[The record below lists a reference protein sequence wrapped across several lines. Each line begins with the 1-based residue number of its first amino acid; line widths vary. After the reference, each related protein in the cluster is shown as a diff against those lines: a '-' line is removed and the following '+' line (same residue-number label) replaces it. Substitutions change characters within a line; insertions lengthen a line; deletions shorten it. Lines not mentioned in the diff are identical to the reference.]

1 MQGSDFDEDA
11 FFEATVTRNDVLARA
26 REIDEREL
34 TPEEFD
40 RLVQSVLADAD
51 ELRERTALVEWFM
64 RRYPTPRERLAY
76 ARRKYRQLV
85 ESPLRAALDSE
96 G

>member
-1 MQGSDFDEDA
+1 MTRDEV
-11 FFEATVTRNDVLARA
+11 EARW
-26 REIDEREL
+26 RELDEREL

-40 RLVQSVLADAD
+40 RRVQLALSDQD
-51 ELRERTALVEWFM
+51 ELQARAALVAWFM

-85 ESPLRAALDSE
+85 ESPLRARFSGDPPQD

>member
-1 MQGSDFDEDA
+1 MTRHDV
-11 FFEATVTRNDVLARA
+11 EARW
-26 REIDEREL
+26 RELDEREL

-40 RLVQSVLADAD
+40 RRVELALSDQD
-51 ELRERTALVEWFM
+51 ELQARAALVAWFM

-85 ESPLRAALDSE
+85 ESPLQVRLDGDPPQDGSTR
-96 G
+96 

>member
-1 MQGSDFDEDA
+1 
-11 FFEATVTRNDVLARA
+11 VTRHGVEARW
-26 REIDEREL
+26 RQIDEQEL

-40 RLVQSVLADAD
+40 RRVQHLLSDPD
-51 ELRERTALVEWFM
+51 ELEERAVLVAWFM

-85 ESPLRAALDSE
+85 ESPLRASLD
-96 G
+96 GDLR

>member
-1 MQGSDFDEDA
+1 M
-11 FFEATVTRNDVLARA
+11 TRAEVAARA
-26 REIDEREL
+26 RDIDEREL
-34 TPEEFD
+34 TPDEFD
-40 RLVQSVLADAD
+40 RLVQRVLADED
-51 ELRERTALVEWFM
+51 EIRERTALVEWFT

-85 ESPLRAALDSE
+85 ESPLRASTDGDGTERSA

>member
-1 MQGSDFDEDA
+1 MTRHDVEARWRELDEQA
-11 FFEATVTRNDVLARA
+11 
-26 REIDEREL
+26 L

-40 RLVQSVLADAD
+40 RQVQRALSDQD
-51 ELRERTALVEWFM
+51 ELEERAALVAWFM

-85 ESPLRAALDSE
+85 ESPLRAEPGAPHRGE
-96 G
+96 P

>member
-1 MQGSDFDEDA
+1 MTRDE
-11 FFEATVTRNDVLARA
+11 VLARA
-26 REIDEREL
+26 RELDEREL

-40 RLVQSVLADAD
+40 RLVQGALADTR
-51 ELRERTALVEWFM
+51 EIEERTALVEWFM

-85 ESPLRAALDSE
+85 ESPLRVSFD
-96 G
+96 GGR

>member
-1 MQGSDFDEDA
+1 MTPHDV
-11 FFEATVTRNDVLARA
+11 EARW
-26 REIDEREL
+26 RELDEREL

-40 RLVQSVLADAD
+40 RRVQQALSDQD
-51 ELRERTALVEWFM
+51 ELQARAALVTWFM

-85 ESPLRAALDSE
+85 DSPLRARSD
-96 G
+96 GDPTQGG

>member
-1 MQGSDFDEDA
+1 MTRDE
-11 FFEATVTRNDVLARA
+11 VLARA
-26 REIDEREL
+26 RELDEREL

-40 RLVQSVLADAD
+40 RRVQSALADTR
-51 ELRERTALVEWFM
+51 EIEERTALVEWFM

-85 ESPLRAALDSE
+85 ESPLRVSFD
-96 G
+96 GGT

>member
-1 MQGSDFDEDA
+1 
-11 FFEATVTRNDVLARA
+11 VTRHDVEARW
-26 REIDEREL
+26 RELDEREL

-40 RLVQSVLADAD
+40 RRVELALSDQD
-51 ELRERTALVEWFM
+51 ELQARAALVAWFM

-85 ESPLRAALDSE
+85 ESPLQVRLDGDPPQDGSTR
-96 G
+96 

>member
-1 MQGSDFDEDA
+1 
-11 FFEATVTRNDVLARA
+11 VTRHDVQARW

-40 RLVQSVLADAD
+40 GLVRRALSDQA
-51 ELRERTALVEWFM
+51 ELEERAALVAWFK
-64 RRYPTPRERLAY
+64 RHYPTPRERLAY

-85 ESPLRAALDSE
+85 ESPLRASVD
-96 G
+96 GVPPGVR

>member
-1 MQGSDFDEDA
+1 MTRREV
-11 FFEATVTRNDVLARA
+11 EARW

-40 RLVQSVLADAD
+40 RRVQRALS
-51 ELRERTALVEWFM
+51 ETNEIEERAALVAWFM

-85 ESPLRAALDSE
+85 ESPLGANLAGDEEQRRR
-96 G
+96 

>member
-1 MQGSDFDEDA
+1 MTRDEIA
-11 FFEATVTRNDVLARA
+11 ARA
-26 REIDEREL
+26 RALDEREL

-40 RLVQSVLADAD
+40 RLVQRALADTHEIQQRA
-51 ELRERTALVEWFM
+51 ALVEWFM

-85 ESPLRAALDSE
+85 ESPLRARFDGDGE
-96 G
+96 

>member
-1 MQGSDFDEDA
+1 MTRHEV
-11 FFEATVTRNDVLARA
+11 EARW
-26 REIDEREL
+26 RELHEREL

-40 RLVQSVLADAD
+40 RRVQLALSD
-51 ELRERTALVEWFM
+51 EDEIQERAALVAWFM

-85 ESPLRAALDSE
+85 ESPLRARLDGDPPQGGKS
-96 G
+96 GFGGS

>member
-1 MQGSDFDEDA
+1 MTRHDV
-11 FFEATVTRNDVLARA
+11 EARW
-26 REIDEREL
+26 RELDERAL

-40 RLVQSVLADAD
+40 RQVRRALSDDD
-51 ELRERTALVEWFM
+51 ELRERAALVAWFM

-85 ESPLRAALDSE
+85 ESPLRAAPD
-96 G
+96 GDPPRD

>member
-1 MQGSDFDEDA
+1 MTRDEIA
-11 FFEATVTRNDVLARA
+11 ARA
-26 REIDEREL
+26 RALDEREL

-40 RLVQSVLADAD
+40 RLVERALADTH
-51 ELRERTALVEWFM
+51 EIQERAALVEWFM

-85 ESPLRAALDSE
+85 ESPLRASFADDEESLR
-96 G
+96 